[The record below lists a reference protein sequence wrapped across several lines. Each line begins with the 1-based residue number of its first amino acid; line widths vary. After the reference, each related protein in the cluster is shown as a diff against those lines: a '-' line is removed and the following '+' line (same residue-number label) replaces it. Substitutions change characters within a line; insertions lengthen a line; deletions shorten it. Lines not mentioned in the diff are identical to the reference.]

1 MSSLHLVLCR
11 GAIALGLVLAGVCG
25 SYACV
30 ALSAYDAQLRWSD
43 ETFAAAVVGRMPA
56 RIARERT
63 YEERAS
69 EKRASEGFPQRT
81 DARVRGRKQ
90 ARLLVLR

>member
-25 SYACV
+25 SHAGV
-30 ALSAYDAQLRWSD
+30 ALSAHARLRWSD
-43 ETFAAAVVGRMPA
+43 ETFATADVGRTPA
-56 RIARERT
+56 RFAREQT
-63 YEERAS
+63 YEERAF
-69 EKRASEGFPQRT
+69 EGFPQRT
-81 DARVRGRKQ
+81 DARVRGRKA

>member
-25 SYACV
+25 SHACM
-30 ALSAYDAQLRWSD
+30 ALSMHDTPLRWSD
-43 ETFAAAVVGRMPA
+43 KTLAAADVD
-56 RIARERT
+56 RT
-63 YEERAS
+63 RAHFAPERA
-69 EKRASEGFPQRT
+69 AEGFPQRA
-81 DARVRGRKQ
+81 DARMRGRKA